1 MAALADHRGRQWQFC
16 ALQRKNLKLELS
28 DFLHVTDWQLVE
40 GGLHRDFHKKR
51 VQGLDGARELLVLL
65 VVLITCYR
73 HEGAQ
78 GEPT

>member
-28 DFLHVTDWQLVE
+28 DFLHITDWQLVE

-51 VQGLDGARELLVLL
+51 VQGLGGARELLEREDCAL
-65 VVLITCYR
+65 VAWYR
-73 HEGAQ
+73 FSRTSH
-78 GEPT
+78 